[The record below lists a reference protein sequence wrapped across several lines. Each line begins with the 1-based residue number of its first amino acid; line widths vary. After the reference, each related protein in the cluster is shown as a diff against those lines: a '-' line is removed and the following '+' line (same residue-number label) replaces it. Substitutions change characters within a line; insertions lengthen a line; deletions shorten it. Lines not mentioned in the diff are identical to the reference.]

1 MSGISTYQ
9 PEPTGTASTMRHFKL
24 PLIITSV
31 TLVIAVAAGIG
42 VVTWIH
48 KSKISDRE
56 KKARAEML
64 GGGFGILT
72 LIIITPPWLFAAAK
86 FGKERRAQQ
95 EAAKA
100 ESAQTGD
107 QA

>member
-1 MSGISTYQ
+1 
-9 PEPTGTASTMRHFKL
+9 HFKL

-64 GGGFGILT
+64 GGVMMISVRMPNP
-72 LIIITPPWLFAAAK
+72 PPWLFAAAK